1 MTNALSIPIRSSTLS
16 SFIGSKTPSFHTS
29 KAACSSSS
37 VRFPKIKACVIEPE
51 PDQMDQIRRRRLVGR
66 RKVSDSNPWPS
77 AQFSSSGLLSWK

>member
-16 SFIGSKTPSFHTS
+16 SFIGSKTPSFRPL

-51 PDQMDQIRRRRLVGR
+51 TGSDG
-66 RKVSDSNPWPS
+66 SDSPS
-77 AQFSSSGLLSWK
+77 STRCVFAEFVG